1 MIFLLDTNMHTYEY
15 LHIYMNIFILGET
28 FEMVIARNFP
38 FTLNS
43 TPTVPRWDPF
53 RRDTGFKF
61 DLRFLL
67 YMPGRGSWKYI
78 FFEFTGN
85 SILNSVR
92 FNRHRLHP
100 VVPLLVLRL
109 QIYCEEMKE
118 KGGNETILWISGF
131 CLRSYDFVLF
141 ERTFFFC

>member
-1 MIFLLDTNMHTYEY
+1 MGSFSPGHGVQVRFAFLAIHA
-15 LHIYMNIFILGET
+15 GEG
-28 FEMVIARNFP
+28 EGEV
-38 FTLNS
+38 
-43 TPTVPRWDPF
+43 
-53 RRDTGFKF
+53 
-61 DLRFLL
+61 
-67 YMPGRGSWKYI
+67 YI
-78 FFEFTGN
+78 FYEFTGN

-92 FNRHRLHP
+92 FNRHRLRP

-141 ERTFFFC
+141 ERTFFFAENLNKHIFECLF